1 MNEGLNGPND
11 TSSLLENIVK
21 KTHYGLLDRLLNTSH
36 SLNGVS
42 STSYPWEPR
51 AQRR

>member
-21 KTHYGLLDRLLNTSH
+21 KAHYGLLDRLLKIYT
-36 SLNGVS
+36 L
-42 STSYPWEPR
+42 
-51 AQRR
+51 